1 MTPTYESDVYDNDS
15 RYKDDNKLVAFF
27 HTEAV
32 QNNFKSAQEGRP
44 IFEDVVFITII
55 TPGSRDT
62 TIVKANDEYKRR
74 FYKQWEQF
82 QLKQDVEVT
91 GTPLSAVPWL
101 TRSQISEFAALNVKT
116 VEQLVDLPDG
126 LAQKFMGIQQLK
138 SRAKT
143 FLAAAAGEAVADNL
157 KAELAK
163 RDAEIDELKKQMAE
177 LIAANK
183 PSVVKPNAA
192 ATAKA

>member
-1 MTPTYESDVYDNDS
+1 MTPVYESDVYDNDS
-15 RYKDDNKLVAFF
+15 RYKDDHKLVAFF

-32 QNNFKSAQEGRP
+32 QSEFKSVLEGRP
-44 IFEDVVFITII
+44 IFEDVVFVTII

-62 TIVKANDEYKRR
+62 SVFKADDTYKRR

-91 GTPLSAVPWL
+91 GTPLSAIPWL
-101 TRSQISEFAALNVKT
+101 TRSQVSEFAALHVKT
-116 VEQLVDLPDG
+116 VEQLVDLPDS
-126 LAQKFMGIQQLK
+126 LAQKFMGIQQIK

-163 RDAEIDELKKQMAE
+163 RDDEIDELKKQVAE
-177 LIAANK
+177 LVALNK
-183 PSVVKPNAA
+183 KPATQ
-192 ATAKA
+192 TAKA